1 MLLLYKIIIVMS
13 RIKILT
19 ITFAITSV
27 GLAYYLYDS
36 INTTIQETKRIA
48 IMEAAIIDQLKLIRE
63 AELGYKAV
71 HGRYTSSWDSLL
83 HFVDSGYF
91 YITERI
97 ETVITL
103 DYGAD
108 STSVQIDTLGRIQV
122 IDSLYGSHK
131 YPNFNLAELPY
142 VPGITPKVKFLI
154 WADEIKKAN
163 LLVSSVEVWNPSPIN
178 PDRDEESE
186 INIKKPL
193 RFGSRTNI
201 TTAGNW
207 E

>member
-1 MLLLYKIIIVMS
+1 MS

-19 ITFAITSV
+19 IVFATTSV
-27 GLAYYLYDS
+27 GLAYYLYYS
-36 INTTIQETKRIA
+36 INTTIKETKRIA
-48 IMEAAIIDQLKLIRE
+48 TMEAAIINQLKLIRE
-63 AELGYKAV
+63 AEFGYKAV
-71 HGRYTSSWDSLL
+71 HGRYTSNWDSLL

-108 STSVQIDTLGRIQV
+108 STSVQIDTLGRVQV
-122 IDSLYGSHK
+122 IDSLYGAHK
-131 YPNFNLAELPY
+131 YPNFQLAELPY
-142 VPGITPKVKFLI
+142 VPGIVPKVKFLI

-178 PDRDEESE
+178 PNRDEESE

>member
-1 MLLLYKIIIVMS
+1 LYKIIIVMS

-19 ITFAITSV
+19 TVFAITSA
-27 GLAYYLYDS
+27 GLAYYLYYS
-36 INTTIQETKRIA
+36 INTTIKETKRIA
-48 IMEAAIIDQLKLIRE
+48 TMEAAIINQLKLIRE

-71 HGRYTSSWDSLL
+71 HGRYTSNWDSLL

-108 STSVQIDTLGRIQV
+108 STSVQIDTLGRVQV
-122 IDSLYGSHK
+122 IDSLYGAHK
-131 YPNFNLAELPY
+131 YPNFQLAELPY
-142 VPGITPKVKFLI
+142 VPGIVPKVKFLI

-178 PDRDEESE
+178 PNRDEESE

>member
-1 MLLLYKIIIVMS
+1 MS

-19 ITFAITSV
+19 TVFAITSV
-27 GLAYYLYDS
+27 GLAYYLYYS
-36 INTTIQETKRIA
+36 INTTIKETKRIA
-48 IMEAAIIDQLKLIRE
+48 TMEAAIINQLKLIRE
-63 AELGYKAV
+63 AEFGYKAV
-71 HGRYTSSWDSLL
+71 HGRYTSNWDSLL

-108 STSVQIDTLGRIQV
+108 STSVQIDTLGRVQV
-122 IDSLYGSHK
+122 IDSLYGAHK
-131 YPNFNLAELPY
+131 YPNFQLAELPY
-142 VPGITPKVKFLI
+142 VPGIAPKVKFLI

-178 PDRDEESE
+178 PNRDEESE

>member
-1 MLLLYKIIIVMS
+1 
-13 RIKILT
+13 
-19 ITFAITSV
+19 
-27 GLAYYLYDS
+27 
-36 INTTIQETKRIA
+36 
-48 IMEAAIIDQLKLIRE
+48 MEAAIIDQLKLIRE

-122 IDSLYGSHK
+122 IDSLYGPHK

-193 RFGSRTNI
+193 RFGSRINI

>member
-1 MLLLYKIIIVMS
+1 MS

-19 ITFAITSV
+19 TVFAITSV
-27 GLAYYLYDS
+27 GLAYYLYYS
-36 INTTIQETKRIA
+36 INTTIKETKRIA
-48 IMEAAIIDQLKLIRE
+48 TMEAAIINQLKLIRE

-71 HGRYTSSWDSLL
+71 HGRYTSNWDSLL

-108 STSVQIDTLGRIQV
+108 STSVQIDTLGRVQV
-122 IDSLYGSHK
+122 IDSLYGAHK
-131 YPNFNLAELPY
+131 YPNFQLAELPY
-142 VPGITPKVKFLI
+142 VPGIVPKVKFLI
-154 WADEIKKAN
+154 WADKIKKAN

-178 PDRDEESE
+178 PNRDEESE

>member
-1 MLLLYKIIIVMS
+1 MS
-13 RIKILT
+13 RTKILT
-19 ITFAITSV
+19 IVFAITSV
-27 GLAYYLYDS
+27 GLAYYLYYS

-48 IMEAAIIDQLKLIRE
+48 TMEAAIIDQLKLIRE

-71 HGRYTSSWDSLL
+71 YGRYISNWDSLL

-91 YITERI
+91 YITQRT

-108 STSVQIDTLGRIQV
+108 STTVQIDTLGRV
-122 IDSLYGSHK
+122 LVLDSLYGAHK
-131 YPNFNLAELPY
+131 YANFNLTELPY

-154 WADEIKKAN
+154 WADAIKKAN
-163 LLVSSVEVWNPSPIN
+163 LLVSAVEVWNPSPID
-178 PDRDEESE
+178 PDRDEDSD

>member
-1 MLLLYKIIIVMS
+1 MS

-19 ITFAITSV
+19 TVFAITSV
-27 GLAYYLYDS
+27 GLAYYLYYS
-36 INTTIQETKRIA
+36 INTTIKETKRIA
-48 IMEAAIIDQLKLIRE
+48 TMEAAIINQLKLIRE

-71 HGRYTSSWDSLL
+71 HGRYTSNWDSLL

-108 STSVQIDTLGRIQV
+108 STSVQIDTLGRVQV
-122 IDSLYGSHK
+122 IDSLYGAHK
-131 YPNFNLAELPY
+131 YPNFQLAELPY
-142 VPGITPKVKFLI
+142 VPGIVPKVKFLI

-178 PDRDEESE
+178 PNRDEENE

>member
-1 MLLLYKIIIVMS
+1 MS

-71 HGRYTSSWDSLL
+71 HGHYTSSWDSLL
-83 HFVDSGYF
+83 HFVDSGFF

>member
-71 HGRYTSSWDSLL
+71 HGHYTSSWDSLL

>member
-1 MLLLYKIIIVMS
+1 MS

-19 ITFAITSV
+19 IVFAITSV

>member
-1 MLLLYKIIIVMS
+1 MS

-19 ITFAITSV
+19 TVFAITSV
-27 GLAYYLYDS
+27 GLAYYLYYS
-36 INTTIQETKRIA
+36 INTTIKETKRIA
-48 IMEAAIIDQLKLIRE
+48 TMEAAIIDQLKLIRE

-71 HGRYTSSWDSLL
+71 HGRYTSNWDSLL

-108 STSVQIDTLGRIQV
+108 STSVQIDTLGRVQV
-122 IDSLYGSHK
+122 IDSLYGAHK
-131 YPNFNLAELPY
+131 YPNFQLAELPY
-142 VPGITPKVKFLI
+142 VPGIVPKVKFLI

-178 PDRDEESE
+178 PNRDEESE

>member
-1 MLLLYKIIIVMS
+1 
-13 RIKILT
+13 
-19 ITFAITSV
+19 
-27 GLAYYLYDS
+27 
-36 INTTIQETKRIA
+36 
-48 IMEAAIIDQLKLIRE
+48 MESAIIDQLKLIRE

-71 HGRYTSSWDSLL
+71 YGRYTSNWDSLL

-91 YITERI
+91 YLIQRT

-108 STSVQIDTLGRIQV
+108 STSVEIDTLGKVQV
-122 IDSLYGSHK
+122 IDSLFGTKK
-131 YPNFNLAELPY
+131 YPNFQLSDLPF
-142 VPGITPKVKFLI
+142 VPGISPKTKFLV

-163 LLVSSVEVWNPSPIN
+163 LLVSAIEVWNPSPID
-178 PDRDEESE
+178 PERDEESE
-186 INIKKPL
+186 INIRKPL

>member
-1 MLLLYKIIIVMS
+1 MS

-19 ITFAITSV
+19 TVFAITSV

-36 INTTIQETKRIA
+36 INTTIKETKRIA
-48 IMEAAIIDQLKLIRE
+48 TMEAAIINQLKLIRE

-71 HGRYTSSWDSLL
+71 HGRYTSNWDSLL

-108 STSVQIDTLGRIQV
+108 STSVQIDTLGRVQV
-122 IDSLYGSHK
+122 IDSLYSAHK

-142 VPGITPKVKFLI
+142 VPGITPKIKFLI

-178 PDRDEESE
+178 PNRDEESE

>member
-1 MLLLYKIIIVMS
+1 MS

>member
-1 MLLLYKIIIVMS
+1 MS

-19 ITFAITSV
+19 IVFATTSV
-27 GLAYYLYDS
+27 GLAYYLYYA
-36 INTTIQETKRIA
+36 INTAIQETKRIA
-48 IMEAAIIDQLKLIRE
+48 TMEAAIIDQLKLIRE

-71 HGRYTSSWDSLL
+71 HGRYTSNWDSLM

-108 STSVQIDTLGRIQV
+108 STSVQIDTLGRVQV
-122 IDSLYGSHK
+122 IDSLYGAHK
-131 YPNFNLAELPY
+131 YPNFKLADLPY
-142 VPGITPKVKFLI
+142 VPGITPKIKFLI

-178 PDRDEESE
+178 PNRDEESE

>member
-1 MLLLYKIIIVMS
+1 MS

-19 ITFAITSV
+19 TVFAITSA
-27 GLAYYLYDS
+27 GLAYYLYYS
-36 INTTIQETKRIA
+36 INTTIKETKRIA
-48 IMEAAIIDQLKLIRE
+48 TMEAAIINQLKLIRE

-71 HGRYTSSWDSLL
+71 HGRYTSNWDSLL

-108 STSVQIDTLGRIQV
+108 STSVQIDTLGRVQV
-122 IDSLYGSHK
+122 IDSLYGAHK
-131 YPNFNLAELPY
+131 YPNFQLAELPY
-142 VPGITPKVKFLI
+142 VPGIVPKVKFLI

-178 PDRDEESE
+178 PNRDEESE

>member
-1 MLLLYKIIIVMS
+1 MS
-13 RIKILT
+13 
-19 ITFAITSV
+19 SV
-27 GLAYYLYDS
+27 GLAYYLYYS

-48 IMEAAIIDQLKLIRE
+48 TMEAAIIDQLKLIRE
-63 AELGYKAV
+63 AQLGYKAV
-71 HGRYTSSWDSLL
+71 NGRYTSNWDSLL

-108 STSVQIDTLGRIQV
+108 STSVQIDTLGRVQV
-122 IDSLYGSHK
+122 IDSLYGAHK
-131 YPNFNLAELPY
+131 YSNFKLAELPF

-178 PDRDEESE
+178 PDRDEKSE

>member
-1 MLLLYKIIIVMS
+1 MS

-19 ITFAITSV
+19 IVFATTSV
-27 GLAYYLYDS
+27 GLAYYLYYA

-48 IMEAAIIDQLKLIRE
+48 TMEAAIIDQLKLIRE

-71 HGRYTSSWDSLL
+71 HGRYTSNWDSLM

-108 STSVQIDTLGRIQV
+108 STSVQIDTLGRVQV
-122 IDSLYGSHK
+122 IDSLYGAHK

-142 VPGITPKVKFLI
+142 VPGITPKIKFLI
-154 WADEIKKAN
+154 WADKIKKAN

>member
-1 MLLLYKIIIVMS
+1 MS

-19 ITFAITSV
+19 TVFAITSV
-27 GLAYYLYDS
+27 GLAYYLYYS
-36 INTTIQETKRIA
+36 INTTIKETKRIA
-48 IMEAAIIDQLKLIRE
+48 TMEAAIINQLKLIRE

-71 HGRYTSSWDSLL
+71 HGRYTSNWDSLL

-108 STSVQIDTLGRIQV
+108 STSVQIDTLGRVQV
-122 IDSLYGSHK
+122 IDSLYGAHK
-131 YPNFNLAELPY
+131 YPNFQLAELPY
-142 VPGITPKVKFLI
+142 VPGIVPKVKFLI

-178 PDRDEESE
+178 PNRDEESE

>member
-1 MLLLYKIIIVMS
+1 MS

-19 ITFAITSV
+19 TVFAITSV
-27 GLAYYLYDS
+27 GLAYYLYYS
-36 INTTIQETKRIA
+36 INTTIKETKRIA
-48 IMEAAIIDQLKLIRE
+48 TMEAAIINQLKLIRE

-71 HGRYTSSWDSLL
+71 HGRYTSNWDSLL

-108 STSVQIDTLGRIQV
+108 STSVQIDTLGRVQV
-122 IDSLYGSHK
+122 IDSLYGAHK
-131 YPNFNLAELPY
+131 YPNFQLAELPY
-142 VPGITPKVKFLI
+142 VPGITPKIKFLI
-154 WADEIKKAN
+154 WADKIKKAN

-178 PDRDEESE
+178 PNRDEESE

>member
-1 MLLLYKIIIVMS
+1 MS

-19 ITFAITSV
+19 IVFATTSV
-27 GLAYYLYDS
+27 GLAYYLYYA

-48 IMEAAIIDQLKLIRE
+48 TMEAAIIDQLKLIRE

-71 HGRYTSSWDSLL
+71 HGRYTSNWDSLM

-108 STSVQIDTLGRIQV
+108 STSVQIDTLGRVQV
-122 IDSLYGSHK
+122 IDSLYGAHK
-131 YPNFNLAELPY
+131 YPNFQLAELPY
-142 VPGITPKVKFLI
+142 VPGIVPKVKFLI

-178 PDRDEESE
+178 PNRDEESE

>member
-1 MLLLYKIIIVMS
+1 MS

-19 ITFAITSV
+19 TVFAITSV
-27 GLAYYLYDS
+27 GLAYYLYYS
-36 INTTIQETKRIA
+36 INTTIKETKRIA
-48 IMEAAIIDQLKLIRE
+48 TMEAAIINQLKLIRE

-71 HGRYTSSWDSLL
+71 HGRYTSNWDSLL

-108 STSVQIDTLGRIQV
+108 STSVQIDTLGRVQV
-122 IDSLYGSHK
+122 IDSLYGAHK
-131 YPNFNLAELPY
+131 YPNFQLAELPY
-142 VPGITPKVKFLI
+142 VPGIVPKVKFLI

-178 PDRDEESE
+178 SDRDEESE

>member
-1 MLLLYKIIIVMS
+1 MS

-19 ITFAITSV
+19 IVFATTSV
-27 GLAYYLYDS
+27 GLAYYLYYA

-48 IMEAAIIDQLKLIRE
+48 TMEAAIIDQLKLIRE

-71 HGRYTSSWDSLL
+71 HGRYTSNWDSLM

-108 STSVQIDTLGRIQV
+108 STSVQIDTLGRVQV
-122 IDSLYGSHK
+122 IDSLYNAHK

-142 VPGITPKVKFLI
+142 VPGITPKIKFLI
-154 WADEIKKAN
+154 WADKIKKAN

>member
-1 MLLLYKIIIVMS
+1 MS

-19 ITFAITSV
+19 TEFAITSV
-27 GLAYYLYDS
+27 GLAYYLYYS
-36 INTTIQETKRIA
+36 INTTIKETKRIA
-48 IMEAAIIDQLKLIRE
+48 TMEAAIINQLKLIRE

-71 HGRYTSSWDSLL
+71 HGRYTSNWDSLL

-108 STSVQIDTLGRIQV
+108 STSVQIDTLGRVQV
-122 IDSLYGSHK
+122 IDSLYGAHK
-131 YPNFNLAELPY
+131 YPNFQLAELPY
-142 VPGITPKVKFLI
+142 VPGIVPKVKFLI

-178 PDRDEESE
+178 PNRDEESE